1 MEEVWTQSGRRAV
14 SVSKKRVL
22 AGRILS
28 GLAIL
33 FLLFD
38 AVSKVLKAAP
48 SVEGTIRMGFPS
60 GVIVPMGLVLLA
72 LTVAYAIP
80 RTAVLGAVLL
90 TGYLGGAVAA
100 QLRLG
105 ASAFE
110 ISFPILFA
118 VVMWAGILLRDDRL
132 REIFPL
138 RS

>member
-1 MEEVWTQSGRRAV
+1 MEDVGTQSGRRAV
-14 SVSKKRVL
+14 SVSKKRRL
-22 AGRILS
+22 TGRMLS

-38 AVSKVLKAAP
+38 AVSKVLQAAP
-48 SVEGTIRMGFPS
+48 SVEGTIRLGFPG
-60 GVIVPMGLVLLA
+60 GVIVPIGLVLLA
-72 LTVAYAIP
+72 LTIAYAIP

-100 QLRLG
+100 QVRLG
-105 ASAFE
+105 ASALE

-118 VVMWAGILLRDDRL
+118 VAMWTGILLRDERL
-132 REIFPL
+132 REVFPL